1 LKLSMWMIANQLI
14 SLEPELKIADDAPV
28 ILNSAR
34 LAYATN
40 CVHIYQEN
48 GYVVCNGEGNIIK
61 IFDMEIKRVL
71 ELIQGIFDTY
81 EDWANALNQHIRQKE
96 YQAAIDEAWKIFKN
110 PMILLDANNK
120 VLGMTK
126 QYGENAIDS
135 EWAYLYR
142 YGFSSLNAI
151 KHMRHTQTNYK
162 FLNHGQMNFQWKNN
176 NFLQYPGI
184 SYCMY
189 FNDLCCGRI
198 NVLTKDR
205 PLNPGDAQLLQYV
218 CSQLEPS
225 LGQVTFE
232 DFIGNS
238 GSVFINLLHN
248 KPFEKDKLEVQLH
261 YQNWKPDDTY
271 HLALVHPIPEIEGKN
286 TPPQMN
292 TLFQLISMNI
302 PQAVILRQPPYI
314 IILTANHQLEQP
326 QTRAFLEKM
335 VENNPVHVGFSL
347 ALSGILH
354 LNILYKQAE
363 YAISNGPLLDPG
375 KALYSFWN
383 YAVDYMVLS
392 DMPLEE
398 KIYACLPQLVAMWK
412 LKQEKGDVMFRTLE
426 CFLDCERSISL
437 TSQLMFLHKNTA
449 SYRIKK
455 AQEFLG
461 WDLNDPEIRR
471 YCMLSIRILNLY
483 EKLVDTDPALI

>member
-1 LKLSMWMIANQLI
+1 
-14 SLEPELKIADDAPV
+14 
-28 ILNSAR
+28 
-34 LAYATN
+34 
-40 CVHIYQEN
+40 
-48 GYVVCNGEGNIIK
+48 
-61 IFDMEIKRVL
+61 
-71 ELIQGIFDTY
+71 
-81 EDWANALNQHIRQKE
+81 
-96 YQAAIDEAWKIFKN
+96 
-110 PMILLDANNK
+110 
-120 VLGMTK
+120 
-126 QYGENAIDS
+126 
-135 EWAYLYR
+135 
-142 YGFSSLNAI
+142 
-151 KHMRHTQTNYK
+151 
-162 FLNHGQMNFQWKNN
+162 
-176 NFLQYPGI
+176 
-184 SYCMY
+184 MY

>member
-1 LKLSMWMIANQLI
+1 MWMIANQLI

-81 EDWANALNQHIRQKE
+81 EDWSNTLNQHIRQKE
-96 YQAAIDEAWKIFKN
+96 YQEAIDEAWKIFKN

-120 VLGMTK
+120 VLGMTR
-126 QYGENAIDS
+126 QYGEDAIDS

-151 KHMRHTQTNYK
+151 NHMRHTQTNYK

-198 NVLTKDR
+198 NVLSKDR

-248 KPFEKDKLEVQLH
+248 KPYEKEKLEVQLH
-261 YQNWKPDDTY
+261 YQNWKPEDTY
-271 HLALVHPIPEIEGKN
+271 HLALVHPTQEIEGKN
-286 TPPQMN
+286 IPAQMN

-326 QTRAFLEKM
+326 QIKAFLEKM
-335 VENNPVHVGFSL
+335 VENNPVHIGFSL
-347 ALSGILH
+347 ALSGIFH

-363 YAISNGPLLDPG
+363 YAISSGPLLDPG
-375 KALYSFWN
+375 KSLYSFWN

-398 KIYACLPQLVAMWK
+398 KIYACLPQLVEMWK

-455 AQEFLG
+455 AQEFLK
-461 WDLNDPEIRR
+461 WDLNDPEIRK

-483 EKLVDTDPALI
+483 EKLVDTDPNLV